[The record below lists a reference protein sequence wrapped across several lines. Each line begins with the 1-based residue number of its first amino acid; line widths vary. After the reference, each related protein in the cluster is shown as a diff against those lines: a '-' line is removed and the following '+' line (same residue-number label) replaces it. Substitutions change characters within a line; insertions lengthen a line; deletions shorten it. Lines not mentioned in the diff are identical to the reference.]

1 MKKIFLSAA
10 VFLMTMTFVQAQ
22 VIVDGVDINK
32 IENLKVCQ
40 MNVLGKMF
48 SNKVTIT
55 INYGQAVKFASRK
68 GTEVRNRKGELQIFN
83 STIEALNFMENN
95 YWEMI
100 DVVVY
105 QNINSGSST
114 NSTVFFFR
122 KKE

>member
-1 MKKIFLSAA
+1 MKKILLSAA
-10 VFLMTMTFVQAQ
+10 VFLMTLTFVQAQ
-22 VIVDGVDINK
+22 VIVDGVDINN
-32 IENLKVCQ
+32 IEDLKVCQ
-40 MNVLGKMF
+40 MNVLGKLF

-68 GTEVRNRKGELQIFN
+68 GTEVRNRKGELQVFN

-95 YWEMI
+95 DWEMI

-105 QNINSGSST
+105 QNINSGAST

>member
-1 MKKIFLSAA
+1 MKKILLSAA
-10 VFLMTMTFVQAQ
+10 VFLMTLTFVQAQ
-22 VIVDGVDINK
+22 VIVDGVDINN
-32 IENLKVCQ
+32 IEGLKVCQ
-40 MNVLGKMF
+40 MNVLGKLF

-68 GTEVRNRKGELQIFN
+68 GTEVRNRKGELQVFN

-95 YWEMI
+95 DWEMI

-105 QNINSGSST
+105 QNINSGAST

>member
-1 MKKIFLSAA
+1 MKKILLSSA
-10 VFLMTMTFVQAQ
+10 VFLMTLTFMQAQ
-22 VIVDGVDINK
+22 VIVDGVDINN
-32 IENLKVCQ
+32 IEDLKVCQ
-40 MNVLGKMF
+40 MNVLGKLF

-68 GTEVRNRKGELQIFN
+68 GTEVRNRKGELQVFN

-95 YWEMI
+95 DWEMI

-105 QNINSGSST
+105 QNINSGAST